1 MFLFVL
7 AVPKIRKYQG
17 NPVTRKLT
25 LGNNVTFHCDVEAGR
40 PKPEITWYFGW
51 TDKAKRVDPAYD
63 ARFSYPSDETWSIT
77 GIETKDRGKYRC
89 IAKNKVGEDD
99 LRFEITQVDGK
110 LLHEKLNYV
119 MLCACM
125 KYTIK
130 LYEHLILLA
139 ATFKVKMTVL

>member
-51 TDKAKRVDPAYD
+51 TDKAKRVDPVYD
-63 ARFSYPSDETWSIT
+63 ARFSFPNDETWSIT
-77 GIETKDRGKYRC
+77 GIEAKDRGKYRC

-110 LLHEKLNYV
+110 LLYVKLLCYV
-119 MLCACM
+119 MLCDVH
-125 KYTIK
+125 T
-130 LYEHLILLA
+130 
-139 ATFKVKMTVL
+139 